1 MAGVI
6 NNKMRYILL
15 ALIIAA
21 YGGYFCSML
30 SRPVEV
36 KEIIFAVLVI
46 PISIL
51 CSRYLYKKESKNKV
65 EWALFGFLGN
75 VSALFYH
82 WTYRLFTD
90 HWKKG
95 KTVTGNN

>member
-1 MAGVI
+1 M
-6 NNKMRYILL
+6 KYILII
-15 ALIIAA
+15 LIVAA
-21 YGGYFCSML
+21 YGGYFGSML
-30 SRPVEV
+30 SRPIDT
-36 KEIIFAVLVI
+36 KDIIGT
-46 PISIL
+46 IL
-51 CSRYLYKKESKNKV
+51 LIGLSVFCSRYLYKNENKNKI

-82 WTYRLFTD
+82 WVYRLFTA